1 MSLAYLLDENLPGR
15 VVRAIQ
21 RHNLTGELPLDAVR
35 VGDLPE
41 LPLGA
46 DDSMVL
52 LWAESANRI
61 LISEDKHTL
70 PNHLENH
77 LAAGRHSPGV
87 FLVRPATSLS
97 DLIEYLALVAHLT
110 EPFEWQDRVTF
121 IP

>member
-1 MSLAYLLDENLPGR
+1 MSLAFLLDENLPR
-15 VVRAIQ
+15 RAVRAIQ

-52 LWAESANRI
+52 LWAESASRI

-70 PNHLENH
+70 QNHLEDH
-77 LAAGRHSPGV
+77 LAAGRHSPGL

-97 DLIEYLALVAHLT
+97 NLIEYLALVAHLT

>member
-1 MSLAYLLDENLPGR
+1 MSLTFLLDENLPGR

-21 RHNLTGELPLDAVR
+21 RHNLASEMPLDAVR
-35 VGDLPE
+35 VGDMPE

-46 DDSMVL
+46 DDPTVL
-52 LWAESANRI
+52 LWAESAGRI

-70 PNHLENH
+70 PNHLEVH

-87 FLVRPATSLS
+87 FLVRPTISLPAF
-97 DLIEYLALVAHLT
+97 IEYLVLVAHLT

>member
-1 MSLAYLLDENLPGR
+1 MSLTFLLDENLPGR

-21 RHNLTGELPLDAVR
+21 RHNLTGELLLDIVR

-70 PNHLENH
+70 PNHLETH
-77 LAAGRHSPGV
+77 LAAGRHSPDV
-87 FLVRPATSLS
+87 FLVRPATRLS
-97 DLIEYLALVAHLT
+97 DLIEYLALIAHLT
-110 EPFEWQDRVTF
+110 ERFEWQDRVTF

>member
-1 MSLAYLLDENLPGR
+1 MSLSYLLDENLPGR

-46 DDSMVL
+46 DDSLVL
-52 LWAESANRI
+52 LWAESASRI

-77 LAAGRHSPGV
+77 LAARRHSPGV

-110 EPFEWQDRVTF
+110 EPFKWQDRVTF
-121 IP
+121 IH

>member
-1 MSLAYLLDENLPGR
+1 MSLAHLLDENLPGR

-87 FLVRPATSLS
+87 FLVRPATNLS